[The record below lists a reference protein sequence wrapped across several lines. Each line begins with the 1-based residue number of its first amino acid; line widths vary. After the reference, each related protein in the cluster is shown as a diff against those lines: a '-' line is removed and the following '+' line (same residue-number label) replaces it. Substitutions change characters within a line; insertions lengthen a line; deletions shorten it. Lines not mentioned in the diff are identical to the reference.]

1 MLHNPPSYCGLRSD
15 LFNVCNDF
23 FDDGGVVDTADDID
37 NFFDVGDVVNNVG
50 VTFDGRVDVDPI
62 DDGDVNDEVDTAM
75 FPRPRCGNTV
85 FSSVKDKIGCSV
97 DLPA

>member
-1 MLHNPPSYCGLRSD
+1 MRSD
-15 LFNVCNDF
+15 LFNVRNVF